1 MKFKHYIVLVV
12 FTICFVTTSY
22 SQHQTYLIK
31 NGFGLTA
38 GISQYN
44 IITDNFD
51 TKQGQGWVGGLS
63 ATVDIPH
70 KPYTISYGMQLSEN
84 YLEISGR
91 ELQNVPEMKMI
102 EYKLMAV
109 QMGFTYRIK
118 IFRDNLTIDLGP
130 QLQYNGKLELKDDA
144 QEGYFINGKDYD
156 NITAKDIT
164 NISQFNVNGM
174 GGISVGIGFFQVKA
188 QYIYGFLN
196 ILDKL
201 NDKSLITGKTPG
213 SFKGNQSMLVFAAM
227 FSF

>member
-1 MKFKHYIVLVV
+1 MKFKHYIVLVAI
-12 FTICFVTTSY
+12 TIGFVTTTH

-31 NGFGLTA
+31 NGFGVTA

-70 KPYTISYGMQLSEN
+70 KPFSVSYGMQLSEN

-91 ELQNVPEMKMI
+91 TLQNVPEINMI

-109 QMGFTYRIK
+109 QMGFTYRIN
-118 IFRDNLTIDLGP
+118 IISDNFTLDLGP
-130 QLQYNGKLELKDDA
+130 QLQYNGKLELKDDT
-144 QEGYFINGKDYD
+144 QEGYYINGYE

-174 GGISVGIGFFQVKA
+174 VGISAGIRFFQVKA
-188 QYIYGFLN
+188 QYIYGVLN

-201 NDKSLITGKTPG
+201 NDKNLNTGNTSG

>member
-12 FTICFVTTSY
+12 FCIGFVTTTY

-31 NGFGLTA
+31 NGFGVTA
-38 GISQYN
+38 GISQYD

-70 KPYTISYGMQLSEN
+70 KPYAISYGMQLSEN

-91 ELQNVPEMKMI
+91 ALQNVPEIEMI
-102 EYKLMAV
+102 EFKLMTV
-109 QMGFTYRIK
+109 QIGFTYRIN
-118 IFRDNLTIDLGP
+118 ILSDNLTVDLGP
-130 QLQYNGKLELKDDA
+130 QLQYNGKLELKEDT
-144 QEGYFINGKDYD
+144 QESYYINGYD
-156 NITAKDIT
+156 NITAEDIT

-174 GGISVGIGFFQVKA
+174 AGISAGIGIFRVKA

-201 NDKSLITGKTPG
+201 NDKNLNTGNTTG
-213 SFKGNQSMLVFAAM
+213 SFKGNQSMMVFAAM

>member
-1 MKFKHYIVLVV
+1 MKFKHYIVLVA
-12 FTICFVTTSY
+12 FTICFVTTSH

-44 IITDNFD
+44 IITNNFD
-51 TKQGQGWVGGLS
+51 TKEGQGWIGGLS

-91 ELQNVPEMKMI
+91 ELQNIAEIKMI

-109 QMGFTYRIK
+109 QIGFTYRIK
-118 IFRDNLTIDLGP
+118 IFSDNFTIDLGP

-144 QEGYFINGKDYD
+144 QEGYFINGYD

-174 GGISVGIGFFQVKA
+174 GGVSVGIGFFQVKA

-201 NDKSLITGKTPG
+201 NDKNLNTGNTPG

>member
-1 MKFKHYIVLVV
+1 MKFKHYILLVAI
-12 FTICFVTTSY
+12 TIGFVTTTY

-31 NGFGLTA
+31 NGFGVTA

-70 KPYTISYGMQLSEN
+70 KPYTVSYGMQLSEN
-84 YLEISGR
+84 YFDISGR
-91 ELQNVPEMKMI
+91 EFQNVLETKMI

-118 IFRDNLTIDLGP
+118 IFSENLTIDLGP
-130 QLQYNGKLELKDDA
+130 QLQYNGKLELKDDT
-144 QEGYFINGKDYD
+144 QETYYINGYD

-174 GGISVGIGFFQVKA
+174 GGVSVGIGFFQVKA

-201 NDKSLITGKTPG
+201 NDKDLNTGSTSG